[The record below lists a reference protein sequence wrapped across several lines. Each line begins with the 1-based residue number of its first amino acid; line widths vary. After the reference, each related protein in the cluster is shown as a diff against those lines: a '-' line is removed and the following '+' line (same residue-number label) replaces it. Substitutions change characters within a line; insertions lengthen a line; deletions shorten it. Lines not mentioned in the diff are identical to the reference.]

1 MYEAYFFKEIGV
13 KSKIRY
19 SIISFNTEASK
30 YLKENNVNYFDIFEI
45 EKKNKQN
52 KKNKFFNKTYLT
64 NRIFH
69 EKMEFNLKNN
79 KYLFSKYLNYYKAI
93 GLIINELKKKIN

>member
-45 EKKNKQN
+45 EKKTNKI
-52 KKNKFFNKTYLT
+52 KNKF
-64 NRIFH
+64 
-69 EKMEFNLKNN
+69 
-79 KYLFSKYLNYYKAI
+79 
-93 GLIINELKKKIN
+93 LIKHI